1 MKENCDMLMYLFHE
15 AMIILGSSLICYAD
29 TLKEKFDMS
38 MHLFHEEMI
47 ILKIALICYAERI
60 AGT

>member
-1 MKENCDMLMYLFHE
+1 MLTHLFHE
-15 AMIILGSSLICYAD
+15 EMIILESSLICYTD
-29 TLKEKFDMS
+29 SLEENFGMW

-47 ILKIALICYAERI
+47 ILKIALIYYAERI